1 MEVGADMHSY
11 LLPRQVLLN
20 LTKCSGARDLT
31 LSFSKSLGECLG
43 CCRRTLLASSYVL
56 GPGSHLLIAQPHP
69 EL

>member
-1 MEVGADMHSY
+1 MHSY
-11 LLPRQVLLN
+11 LPPRQVSLN

-43 CCRRTLLASSYVL
+43 SCEWTLLASSYIL
-56 GPGSHLLIAQPHP
+56 GPGSHLLIAQPHQ